1 MVTDVTAITVPPPSS
16 LSPQEWDAHTQ
27 TLFFQMGFRFR
38 NGFQAHASRMDP
50 SLAPSVVEE
59 LQKLLT
65 VEFLEWQDVVSGV
78 TTRIVSALSLQ
89 ALNDDA

>member
-1 MVTDVTAITVPPPSS
+1 
-16 LSPQEWDAHTQ
+16 
-27 TLFFQMGFRFR
+27 
-38 NGFQAHASRMDP
+38 MDP